1 MKRAEIVASGMVQGV
16 GFRYHVRALA
26 ANLRLAGH
34 VKNLEDGTVE
44 IICEGEQGDIE
55 ELVGKIRSIKPPVK
69 VEDVSVA
76 YSDAQGLTNFK
87 IIVGD
92 QTQEMVEGFGT
103 GAAYMQLLLGKQD
116 QMLGKQDQ
124 MLGKQDQMLGK
135 QDQTIDEI
143 RALSSS
149 ITDMLD
155 SRLSKL
161 EKEVSEIKARLPS

>member
-16 GFRYHVRALA
+16 GFRYRVRALA

-44 IICEGEQGDIE
+44 IICEGEQGDIAT
-55 ELVGKIRSIKPPVK
+55 LVGKIRSMKPPVK

-76 YSDAQGLTNFK
+76 YSDAQGLANFK
-87 IIVGD
+87 IIAGD

-103 GAAYMQLLLGKQD
+103 GAAYMAL
-116 QMLGKQDQ
+116 MLGNQDET
-124 MLGKQDQMLGK
+124 LSK
-135 QDQTIDEI
+135 QDQTIAEI
-143 RALSSS
+143 RARSSS

-161 EKEVSEIKARLPS
+161 EKEVSEIKARLPN

>member
-26 ANLRLAGH
+26 AKLRLAGH
-34 VKNLEDGTVE
+34 VRNMEDGTVE

-55 ELVGKIRSIKPPVK
+55 ELVGKIRAIKPPVK

-87 IIVGD
+87 IIAGD

-103 GAAYMQLLLGKQD
+103 GAAYMAP
-116 QMLGKQDQ
+116 MLGKKDQ
-124 MLGKQDQMLGK
+124 TLGK
-135 QDQTIDEI
+135 QDQTIAEI
-143 RALSSS
+143 RARSSS
-149 ITDMLD
+149 ITDMFN
-155 SRLSKL
+155 SRISRL
-161 EKEVSEIKARLPS
+161 EKEVSEIKARLPN